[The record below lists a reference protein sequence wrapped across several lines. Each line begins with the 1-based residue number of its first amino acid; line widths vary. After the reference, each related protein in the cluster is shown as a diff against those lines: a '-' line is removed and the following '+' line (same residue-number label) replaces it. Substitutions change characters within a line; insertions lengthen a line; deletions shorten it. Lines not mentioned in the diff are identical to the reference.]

1 MKNQYIGGNCLRNGD
16 LDSLQIYR
24 GVGLREKEGVGIFE
38 GWLIPQCT
46 LWFSVNDSEFEKSK
60 CLNMSL

>member
-1 MKNQYIGGNCLRNGD
+1 MPKKWRLGQFTD
-16 LDSLQIYR
+16 LWR
-24 GVGLREKEGVGIFE
+24 VGLREKEGVGIFE